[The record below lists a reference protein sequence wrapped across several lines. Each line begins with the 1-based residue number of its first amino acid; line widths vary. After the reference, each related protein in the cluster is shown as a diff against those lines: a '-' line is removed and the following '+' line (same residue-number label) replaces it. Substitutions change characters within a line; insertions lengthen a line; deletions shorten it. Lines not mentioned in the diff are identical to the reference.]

1 MYPGSG
7 YKNRALIVAARD
19 LGSRIERSIQEITDE
34 QVQDALNRIQEQN
47 GVWKPEEEGKAEDGN
62 FVSVKLLRL
71 DETDA
76 EMRDYEF
83 VLGKGDA
90 IPDIEAAIKKL
101 DVGSENDFEISFPKN
116 FDEDFAVSRAAVH
129 CFDLTN
135 FVPPDMRQVDDER
148 GVCGL
153 RYIGVLFGSCDQDRE
168 VRAVCVG
175 DEPFMAVDHPLIAIL
190 VSTGLNQ
197 RWIRT
202 GDVWFSHG
210 ETRGCSPFAEGFQIF
225 VELFLSAPVQKRVLV
240 AFIWRLTV
248 QHPRSVM

>member
-1 MYPGSG
+1 MC
-7 YKNRALIVAARD
+7 IRD
-19 LGSRIERSIQEITDE
+19 RYSPEENLVFSITFDIEPEIELERIGGFTIERSIQEITDE

-116 FDEDFAVSRAAVH
+116 FDEEDQQTDEFEHVRICLLYTSPSPRDLSTSRM
-129 CFDLTN
+129 
-135 FVPPDMRQVDDER
+135 P
-148 GVCGL
+148 
-153 RYIGVLFGSCDQDRE
+153 S
-168 VRAVCVG
+168 
-175 DEPFMAVDHPLIAIL
+175 
-190 VSTGLNQ
+190 
-197 RWIRT
+197 
-202 GDVWFSHG
+202 
-210 ETRGCSPFAEGFQIF
+210 
-225 VELFLSAPVQKRVLV
+225 SA
-240 AFIWRLTV
+240 
-248 QHPRSVM
+248 